1 MSEQP
6 ATFDADDRQ
15 LVVACL
21 STMEVNADGDLA
33 EQFDRVIET
42 ISSARVIKFDD

>member
-6 ATFDADDRQ
+6 VILDAHDRQ

-21 STMEVNADGDLA
+21 STMEANADGELA
-33 EQFDRVIET
+33 EQFDRVIEA